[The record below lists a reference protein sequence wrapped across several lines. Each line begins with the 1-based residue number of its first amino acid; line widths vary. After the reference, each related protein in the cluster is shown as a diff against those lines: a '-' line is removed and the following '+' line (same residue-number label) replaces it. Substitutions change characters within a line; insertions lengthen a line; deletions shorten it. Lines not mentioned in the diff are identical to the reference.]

1 MKISF
6 FAGKNMEHQTEHD
19 FVGLLLPKGILD
31 YFILS
36 RYTDTEQDICLYLDE
51 KNLIPD
57 EYQNDKLTSKGF
69 FDEITVQDFPLRG
82 KAVFLNIR
90 RRRWLNQTTGQ
101 TVFRDWD
108 MVAKGTRMTKE
119 FASFLK
125 AISRYPSGKLQQSW

>member
-1 MKISF
+1 
-6 FAGKNMEHQTEHD
+6 MENQSGD
-19 FVGLLLPKGILD
+19 NFLSLLLPKGILD

-36 RYTDTEQDICLYLDE
+36 RYTETEQDFFLYLDE
-51 KNLIPD
+51 KNEIPE
-57 EYQNDKLTSKGF
+57 EYKNDKLTSKGF

-82 KAVFLNIR
+82 KAVFLHIR

-108 MVAKGTRMTKE
+108 IVAKGTRMTKE

-125 AISRYPSGKLQQSW
+125 EISRYPSGKL

>member
-1 MKISF
+1 MDNQSEK
-6 FAGKNMEHQTEHD
+6 D
-19 FVGLLLPKGILD
+19 FLGLLLPKGLLD

-36 RYTDTEQDICLYLDE
+36 RYTETEQEINLYLDE
-51 KNLIPD
+51 KNLVPE
-57 EYQNDKLTSKGF
+57 EYQNDKLLSKGF
-69 FDEITVQDFPLRG
+69 FDEIAIQDFPLRG
-82 KAVFLNIR
+82 RAVFLHIH

-125 AISRYPSGKLQQSW
+125 AICGYQAGKL

>member
-1 MKISF
+1 MDNQSEK
-6 FAGKNMEHQTEHD
+6 D
-19 FVGLLLPKGILD
+19 FLGLLLPKGLLD

-36 RYTDTEQDICLYLDE
+36 RYTETEQEINLYLDE
-51 KNLIPD
+51 KNLVPE
-57 EYQNDKLTSKGF
+57 EYQNDKLLSKGF
-69 FDEITVQDFPLRG
+69 FDEIAIQDFPLRG
-82 KAVFLNIR
+82 RAVFLHIH

-125 AISRYPSGKLQQSW
+125 AISRYPSGKL